1 MYIGKTQGLA
11 FDNLGSL
18 SAKKSR
24 NSKLSNMEW
33 RSICN

>member
-18 SAKKSR
+18 SAKK
-24 NSKLSNMEW
+24 KQKFQAFKYGVEKYL
-33 RSICN
+33 